1 MSLDDNRR
9 AAATATNVRDTLV
22 AACGWLTRLTEGAA
36 ALLLLAVVVI
46 NLIGVFFRFVVVD
59 PIGWTEEG
67 MRYAVV
73 WATFLAASAAL
84 WRGEHMVLNVLGA
97 VPSALVRRA
106 AHIMALLAI
115 VTFCAVI
122 SWEGYQLAWRNWGQ
136 VSPVMQLPMLVPY
149 IAVSVGCTLM
159 GLKALVLL
167 FLPIGFHLDDTADEA
182 TAVRADVDPAD
193 T

>member
-1 MSLDDNRR
+1 MKPDESRR
-9 AAATATNVRDTLV
+9 GAISALV

-36 ALLLLAVVVI
+36 ALLLLLIVVI
-46 NLIGVFFRFVVVD
+46 NLIGVFFRFILVD

-84 WRGEHMVLNVLGA
+84 WRGEHMVMNVLGA
-97 VPSALVRRA
+97 VPSALVRRIG
-106 AHIMALLAI
+106 HILSLLAI
-115 VTFCAVI
+115 ATFCAI
-122 SWEGYQLAWRNWGQ
+122 ICWEGYPLAWRNLGQ
-136 VSPVMQLPMLVPY
+136 VSPVMQMPMLVPY

-159 GLKALVLL
+159 GLKALVLMV
-167 FLPIGFHLDDTADEA
+167 LPVGFKLDDTDDDIGDG
-182 TAVRADVDPAD
+182 VRADVDPMD